1 MCVCVC
7 HFDIDITQSLEE
19 EAGKSVVT
27 VVVAVIVVKYLL
39 VCWFQGLLSPHASSP
54 HTSSLSYIYVLAET
68 VHDQTTI
75 TVVML
80 TIMHMLT
87 AMHKLFAMD
96 MLTAMHMLSDMYV
109 ITIRQLLSIMRHFP
123 Y

>member
-1 MCVCVC
+1 MCVC
-7 HFDIDITQSLEE
+7 HFDIDITHSLEE
-19 EAGKSVVT
+19 EAGKSVAT
-27 VVVAVIVVKYLL
+27 VVVAVIVVKHFL
-39 VCWFQGLLSPHASSP
+39 VCWFQCLLSQYASSP

-87 AMHKLFAMD
+87 AMHKLFAMH
-96 MLTAMHMLSDMYV
+96 MLTTMHMLSDMHMLIV
-109 ITIRQLLSIMRHFP
+109 RQLRCIMRHFS